1 MSRKGHSNLIVG
13 LDIGSTTVRMAAGP
27 LGPQSE
33 RGDVDLQILGV
44 AEVPAE
50 GIHKGMIS
58 NIEDVVS
65 SISACLEKI
74 ERLIGVPVDSV
85 WLGISGLHIMSQTSK
100 GVVVVAKVDSEIT
113 RDDIERAVGAARTI
127 STPLNYEVI
136 HVLPK
141 MFNVDGQAG
150 IKDPIGMTGV
160 RLEVDAE
167 IILGMSSQIKNFTKS
182 VYRAGLEIED
192 VVLSILA
199 TVDAVITTRQKE
211 LGVVVVNLGGSTT
224 SLAVFEEGNLIHTA
238 VLPLGAENVTNDIA
252 IGLKVP
258 IEIAERVKIEYGDCF
273 VESIAKKEEIDL
285 YDLGTAKHEVFKRY
299 FLGEIIEA
307 RMEEIMLK
315 VDQELK
321 KIQRSGLL
329 PAGIIFTGG
338 GAKIPGLVE
347 LSKKVMRLPSA
358 LGYPL
363 NIASV
368 TEKINDL
375 GFSTAIGLVKWG
387 SHNLAGTAD
396 RHPTAIAKG
405 MAGSLF
411 GKLKKGLESLIP

>member
-1 MSRKGHSNLIVG
+1 MSRKGHGNLIVG
-13 LDIGSTTVRMAAGP
+13 LDIGSTTVRMAAGQ
-27 LGPQSE
+27 LVPQSE

-150 IKDPIGMTGV
+150 IKDPIGMTGI

-199 TVDAVITTRQKE
+199 EQYYHRNTDHMTCNPNYRNCPYS
-211 LGVVVVNLGGSTT
+211 LRSVN
-224 SLAVFEEGNLIHTA
+224 E
-238 VLPLGAENVTNDIA
+238 
-252 IGLKVP
+252 
-258 IEIAERVKIEYGDCF
+258 
-273 VESIAKKEEIDL
+273 DL
-285 YDLGTAKHEVFKRY
+285 YL
-299 FLGEIIEA
+299 
-307 RMEEIMLK
+307 
-315 VDQELK
+315 
-321 KIQRSGLL
+321 
-329 PAGIIFTGG
+329 
-338 GAKIPGLVE
+338 
-347 LSKKVMRLPSA
+347 
-358 LGYPL
+358 
-363 NIASV
+363 
-368 TEKINDL
+368 
-375 GFSTAIGLVKWG
+375 
-387 SHNLAGTAD
+387 
-396 RHPTAIAKG
+396 
-405 MAGSLF
+405 
-411 GKLKKGLESLIP
+411 